1 MNYDNYKQQTPPL
14 TNAQKLA
21 QLNNIYES
29 TVQLNAEKNFMQSIE
44 KSDVYFNLLLKIKK
58 EKHRIWVEN
67 RNEPRVAENLETA
80 KKAVINYL
88 TNPIL

>member
-1 MNYDNYKQQTPPL
+1 MNYDNWKQQTPPL
-14 TNAQKLA
+14 TNSQKLA
-21 QLNNIYES
+21 QLNNIYEN
-29 TVQLNAEKNFMQSIE
+29 TVQLNAEKNFIQSIE
-44 KSDVYFNLLLKIKK
+44 KSDVYFSLLLKIKK

-67 RNEPRVAENLETA
+67 RTEPRVAENLETA